1 MFGLTKLWNAVA
13 TLAASLTNLASTV
26 DAVNKGL
33 RKHVGLDTPDGPAQL
48 PEPVEA
54 AGNGRR
60 RTRGA
65 E

>member
-13 TLAASLTNLASTV
+13 ALAASLTNLASTV

-33 RKHVGLDTPDGPAQL
+33 REHVGLDTPDATAQL
-48 PEPVEA
+48 SEPAEA
-54 AGNGRR
+54 AVASRR
-60 RTRGA
+60 RTRAA